1 MSSSHALLALMLL
14 PSLLALRVRIHRVPL
29 KRRLHGQVDFNKYS
43 ENKYFEFQSIEK
55 EVYAWWE
62 SSGFFKPSSDTS
74 KEPYV
79 LPMPPPNVTGYL
91 HMGHAMFLALQDIMA
106 RFHRMRGKATLWL
119 PGTDH
124 AGIATQLLVE
134 RALISEGTSRV
145 ALGREKFLER
155 VWQWKEEKSGY
166 ITGQMR
172 RLGAS
177 ADWSRER
184 FTLEPALSEAVT
196 EAFVRLHERGLV
208 YRGDYMVNWS
218 PNLQTAVSDLEV
230 DYSEEMGKLFYFKY
244 MLSDDTGFIPV
255 ATTRPETIL
264 GDTAVCVNPND
275 ERYKA
280 MIGKTVRVPF
290 QNRDIPVIADEYVDM
305 EFGTGALKITPAHD
319 VNDYELG
326 KKHSLPLI
334 NIMNKDASI
343 NSQVWVIN
351 E

>member
-1 MSSSHALLALMLL
+1 M
-14 PSLLALRVRIHRVPL
+14 PI
-29 KRRLHGQVDFNKYS
+29 KQRLHGQVDFSRYS
-43 ENKYFEFQSIEK
+43 ENKYFEFQTIEK

-62 SSGFFKPSSDTS
+62 ASGFFKPSPDAN

-134 RALISEGTSRV
+134 RALVSEGSSRV
-145 ALGREKFLER
+145 SLGREKFLER
-155 VWQWKEEKSGY
+155 VWQWKDEKSGY

-184 FTLEPALSEAVT
+184 FTLEPALCEAVT
-196 EAFVRLHERGLV
+196 EAFVRLHDRGLV

-230 DYSEEMGKLFYFKY
+230 DYSEEMGKLFFFKY
-244 MLSDDTGFIPV
+244 MLTDGSGFIPV

-275 ERYKA
+275 ERYKE

-290 QNRDIPVIADEYVDM
+290 QNRDIPVIGDEYVDM

-326 KKHSLPLI
+326 KKHGLPLI

-343 NSQVWVIN
+343 NSQVGD
-351 E
+351 